1 MILRPRASLLAMAGC
16 LRASMGVIGVG
27 VVAVPEPSTSALM
40 GIGVLAGLV
49 GFTRRHWKKSEDRVS
64 LAVVQ

>member
-1 MILRPRASLLAMAGC
+1 VNGVLQHTIREFSTA
-16 LRASMGVIGVG
+16 RASMGVIGVG

>member
-1 MILRPRASLLAMAGC
+1 
-16 LRASMGVIGVG
+16 MGVIGVG